1 MSKIGAII
9 QARMGSTRLPGK
21 VLMPLVGKPVVQQV
35 VERLAWSKT
44 LDKIIVATSTNEID
58 DVLAAFLKKNGI
70 NFFRGDENDVLD
82 RFYQC
87 AKKFKLDVII
97 RITSDCPFV
106 DAQLVDEI
114 VNYFLMHK
122 GKLDYAANVNPPT
135 YPDGLD
141 VEVFSFSALEKSWNE
156 AKLQYQREH
165 VTSFIRDNP
174 QIFKIA
180 NITYKRDL
188 SKVRLTLDTPEDLQV
203 VSNIYNSLYSKNPK
217 FSWLDVVN
225 LIEANPEIL
234 SPTKHIKRDE
244 KYWQQRANELKKVEK
259 HK

>member
-9 QARMGSTRLPGK
+9 QARMGSARLPGK
-21 VLMPLVGKPVVQQV
+21 VLMPLVGKPVVQHV
-35 VERLAWSKT
+35 VERLTRSKT
-44 LDKIIVATSTNEID
+44 IDKIIVATSTNEID
-58 DVLAAFLKKNGI
+58 DILAKFLKTNGI
-70 NFFRGDENDVLD
+70 SFFRGDEDDVLD

-114 VNYFLMHK
+114 VNYFLTHK
-122 GKLDYAANVNPPT
+122 GKLDYTANVNPPT

-141 VEVFSFSALEKSWNE
+141 VEVFSFAALEKSWKE

-174 QIFKIA
+174 QIFKNV

-188 SKVRLTLDTPEDLQV
+188 SNVRLTLDTAEDFIV

-217 FSWLDVVN
+217 FNWLDVIN

-234 SPTKHIKRDE
+234 NPTKHIKRDE
-244 KYWQQRANELKKVEK
+244 KYWQQRAEQLKNGKK
-259 HK
+259 